1 VSRPVI
7 GITGALER
15 AQYRVWDEEVVLMD
29 RHYVDQVQR
38 AGGVAVI
45 LPPDESPEDV
55 LAFVDGLL
63 LTGGSDIG
71 EEAARDSFELELA
84 RLAMER
90 DVPLLAVCRGMQIM
104 NVARGG
110 TLIEHIPDTV
120 GHEDHRRVLGAYGDH
135 DVRLAEGSLAARV
148 AGSTTHPTKSHHHQ
162 GIDEPGEGLVV
173 TGWAVMDQ
181 LPEALEDESKRFA
194 LGVQWHPEADEQSP
208 FIAALV
214 EEARVAPTAGR

>member
-15 AQYRVWDEEVVLMD
+15 ARYRVWDEEVILMD

-45 LPPDESPEDV
+45 LPPDRAPEDV
-55 LAFVDGLL
+55 LEFVHGLV

-71 EEAARDSFELELA
+71 DEPARDHFELELA

-90 DVPLLAVCRGMQIM
+90 DVPLLGVCRGMQVM

-110 TLIEHIPDTV
+110 TLIEHIPDTF

-135 DVRLAEGSLAARV
+135 DVRLADGSLAARV
-148 AGSTTHPTKSHHHQ
+148 AGGPTVPTKSHHHQ
-162 GIDEPGEGLVV
+162 GVDSVGEGLTV
-173 TGWAVMDQ
+173 TGWAVMDD
-181 LPEALEDESKRFA
+181 LPEALEDHSKRFA
-194 LGVQWHPEADEQSP
+194 LGVQWHPEADEDSP
-208 FIAALV
+208 YIAALV
-214 EEARVAPTAGR
+214 NEARVAAAAR